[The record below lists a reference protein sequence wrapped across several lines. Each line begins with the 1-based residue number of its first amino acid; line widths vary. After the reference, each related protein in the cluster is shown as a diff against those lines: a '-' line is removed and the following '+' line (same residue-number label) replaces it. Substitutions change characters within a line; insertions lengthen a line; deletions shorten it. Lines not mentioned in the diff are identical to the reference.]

1 MPFAQYIDS
10 NNNVVQAIRWD
21 GTEITAEEVVYQIS
35 GISIHTN
42 TIGEATVKE
51 LRFGVFLVIPEGD
64 WMLIAVT
71 ETSISATR
79 MTDAAFNQAFTL
91 VP

>member
-1 MPFAQYIDS
+1 MPFADYTNGTQT
-10 NNNVVQAIRWD
+10 VKAIRWD
-21 GTEITAEEVVYQIS
+21 GSQAVADEVIYQIP
-35 GISIHTN
+35 GISVHSN
-42 TIGEATVKE
+42 TIGETTVKE

-71 ETSISATR
+71 EASISAMR
-79 MTDAAFNQAFTL
+79 MTDAAFNQSFTL